1 MKLFDYI
8 RETKAEMTHVS
19 WPTKKQALGY
29 TILVIVI
36 SVLISI
42 YLGLFDF
49 LFTEGVAFL
58 IKK

>member
-1 MKLFDYI
+1 
-8 RETKAEMTHVS
+8 VS
-19 WPTKKQALGY
+19 WPTKKQALAY
-29 TILVIVI
+29 TILVLVI
-36 SVLISI
+36 SILISA

>member
-1 MKLFDYI
+1 MKFFDYI
-8 RETKAEMTHVS
+8 KETKTEMTHVS
-19 WPTKKQALGY
+19 WPTKKQALAY
-29 TILVIVI
+29 TILVLVI
-36 SVLISI
+36 SILISA